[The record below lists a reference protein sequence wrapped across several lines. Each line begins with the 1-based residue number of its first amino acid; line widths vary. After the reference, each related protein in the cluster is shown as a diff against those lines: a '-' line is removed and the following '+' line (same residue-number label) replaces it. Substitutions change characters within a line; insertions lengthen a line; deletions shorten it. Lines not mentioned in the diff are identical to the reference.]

1 MSMWNLLLTTF
12 WNGLVFSLL
21 AVLVERLLIIYG
33 YARGNTISLVVGS
46 FILAIFKQLV
56 NPNDLLYTYVL
67 FAVIAGP
74 MALNRDD
81 LANTFRKGRWW
92 WKSENHSKSP

>member
-1 MSMWNLLLTTF
+1 MSIWNFLLTSF
-12 WNGLVFSLL
+12 WIGLLFSLL

-33 YARGNTISLVVGS
+33 YTRGNTVGLVIGS

-56 NPNDLLYTYVL
+56 NPNDSLYASVL

-81 LANTFRKGRWW
+81 LANTLRKGRWW
-92 WKSENHSKSP
+92 WKAEDDSKPH